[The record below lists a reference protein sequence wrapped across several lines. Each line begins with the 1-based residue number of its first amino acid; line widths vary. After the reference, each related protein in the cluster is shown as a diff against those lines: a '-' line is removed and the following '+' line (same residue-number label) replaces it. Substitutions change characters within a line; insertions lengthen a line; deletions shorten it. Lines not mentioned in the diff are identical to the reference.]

1 MVNWKLTFWIAI
13 FLGVVS
19 APAQDLELGKKLF
32 ASRCAGCHGADGA
45 GGEHAPSIV
54 ELNRRE
60 DDDGK
65 SPRSLHDTIKHGIP
79 EGGMPAF
86 DLPEPDVNA
95 LVSLVNAWRAPAADH
110 PVSGD
115 AARGE
120 SFFLGKGACTGC
132 HMAKGRGGILG

>member
-1 MVNWKLTFWIAI
+1 MANRKLTLWVAI
-13 FLGVVS
+13 LLGAGS

-45 GGEHAPSIV
+45 GGEHAPRIV

-65 SPRSLHDTIKHGIP
+65 SPRSLHDTIRNGIP

-86 DLPEPDVNA
+86 DLPEPDLKA
-95 LVSLVNAWRAPAADH
+95 LVALV
-110 PVSGD
+110 
-115 AARGE
+115 
-120 SFFLGKGACTGC
+120 
-132 HMAKGRGGILG
+132 